1 MKCKWAAKKRSKQV
15 NKTSELHVKTGWRW
29 FHDPVLLCGL
39 FQGAVPCALQGEL
52 WGLMAA

>member
-15 NKTSELHVKTGWRW
+15 NKTSELHVKMGWRW

-52 WGLMAA
+52 RGLMAA